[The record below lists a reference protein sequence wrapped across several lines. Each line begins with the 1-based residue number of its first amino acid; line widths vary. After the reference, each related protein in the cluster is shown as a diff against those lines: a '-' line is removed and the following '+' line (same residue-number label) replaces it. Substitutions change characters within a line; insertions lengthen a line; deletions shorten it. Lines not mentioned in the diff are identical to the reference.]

1 MPRPR
6 CHPEEAQAFAKRRP
20 ANEGSLHF
28 YLNHRP
34 GTTLPGN
41 KLRSRLNLA
50 GQRVVVSSL
59 AYIRWSAA
67 AMSAKSAAPLAK
79 NARRAGHPLLC
90 GVKHGP
96 VPQFVHCA
104 ITASSDSID
113 SMATLTIRQL
123 DEKTKTRLRVRAAYH
138 GRSMEEEARAILRSA
153 LTTASPVKGNLAET
167 IRRRFAALGGHE
179 FELPRRDPLRKA
191 PGFGE

>member
-1 MPRPR
+1 
-6 CHPEEAQAFAKRRP
+6 
-20 ANEGSLHF
+20 
-28 YLNHRP
+28 
-34 GTTLPGN
+34 
-41 KLRSRLNLA
+41 
-50 GQRVVVSSL
+50 
-59 AYIRWSAA
+59 
-67 AMSAKSAAPLAK
+67 
-79 NARRAGHPLLC
+79 
-90 GVKHGP
+90 
-96 VPQFVHCA
+96 
-104 ITASSDSID
+104 
-113 SMATLTIRQL
+113 MATLTIRQL